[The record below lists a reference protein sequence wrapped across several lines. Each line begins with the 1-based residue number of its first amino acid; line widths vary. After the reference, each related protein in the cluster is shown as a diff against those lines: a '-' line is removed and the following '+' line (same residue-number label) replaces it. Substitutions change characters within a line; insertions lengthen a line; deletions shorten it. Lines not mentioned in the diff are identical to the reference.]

1 MIVATSSS
9 GKYERLIESSPE
21 FSEQCSD
28 PPLTKKLEL
37 EAAKLLV
44 VACRATSTSTA
55 QQQKRLAQCE
65 RSSVIDDAANDA
77 TRVACWLVC
86 CCCVVWGGARGRE
99 IATPHYKKL
108 QKTLKA
114 CARGHEICP
123 TVRSENRVQWRAPH
137 VCSNLYDHCHTL
149 SR

>member
-99 IATPHYKKL
+99 IATPHSKKIIPDPQGL
-108 QKTLKA
+108 CQG
-114 CARGHEICP
+114 ARDLP
-123 TVRSENRVQWRAPH
+123 YRTVREPSAMAGA
-137 VCSNLYDHCHTL
+137 
-149 SR
+149 SRLQQPV